1 MKRTLRGTIDD
12 GVIKRLIVDDADFNR
27 GFKVTR
33 FQVFPVDISSGT
45 SDCSGVL
52 ALEERGA
59 IEDWFCED
67 NTQIAWS
74 SSIMASGF
82 GINNKTD
89 IIDPDHVVLRDLFVF
104 AKTANATIARINYLV
119 EIEEVKLSDDQAVL
133 QLIKETAQN
142 V

>member
-1 MKRTLRGTIDD
+1 MRRTLRGTVDD

-33 FQVFPVDISSGT
+33 FEIFPVDVSSSS
-45 SDCSGVL
+45 SDCTGVL

-59 IEDWFCED
+59 TEDWFCED

-74 SSIMASGF
+74 ATTMAGSF
-82 GINNKTD
+82 SINNKTD
-89 IIDPDHVVLRDLFVF
+89 IIDPDHVVLRDLFVM
-104 AKTANATIARINYLV
+104 AHTANATVARINYLV